1 MEYPSCTFFPHSFH
15 VLLVSFAYV
24 IEVGIP
30 DDGSEER
37 GVPYP
42 VVGHHNDFGR
52 KGQQHQDIDKRL
64 MIGND
69 DCRTVES
76 FVGLIDVFF
85 LDGGSYQQDSLAGN
99 LYQFA
104 NQMLLAAL
112 AHRYRIKH
120 YDQQYGAGY
129 IRKRKAG
136 KAITVRIN
144 PITRIRR

>member
-1 MEYPSCTFFPHSFH
+1 
-15 VLLVSFAYV
+15 
-24 IEVGIP
+24 
-30 DDGSEER
+30 
-37 GVPYP
+37 
-42 VVGHHNDFGR
+42 
-52 KGQQHQDIDKRL
+52 

-120 YDQQYGAGY
+120 YDQQSEQNTSEKEKQEKYHRTHQTDNG
-129 IRKRKAG
+129 
-136 KAITVRIN
+136 
-144 PITRIRR
+144 IRR